1 MAARGGRRVKWLL
14 AILGSALLVAVV
26 ILGVTTWQIRRS
38 TAVTRLGALAITYY
52 LPPDGLTALG
62 PVQPDFGV
70 AGSGDIFL
78 QTGKG
83 LVDVAPDGA
92 MSLVRAPGRPAITSL
107 AIGAD
112 DAMLTIAGDYL
123 GNLNAQGVPVL
134 GAPLPY
140 PGARVAASARPG
152 MVYLFCRVPWGWR
165 AYRFFESGTF
175 QKLYQFDVPVVSIAD
190 TKDALYI
197 ASARLVVKVS
207 KSGGEMVFRLPDD
220 QPKTAITSIA
230 AGADGLLFVATA
242 ASIYAV
248 AGHGALTIVND
259 SGGEIRWRN
268 GALYVHDPQRRL
280 LYAVK
285 PATAAMFDRKT
296 A

>member
-1 MAARGGRRVKWLL
+1 MRWFL
-14 AILGSALLVAVV
+14 AILGSVMLGAVV
-26 ILGVTTWQIRRS
+26 IVGVTTWQVRRS
-38 TAVTRLGALAITYY
+38 TAITRLGTLAITYY
-52 LPPDGLTALG
+52 LPPDGLAALA

-83 LVDVAPDGA
+83 LVDVAPDGET
-92 MSLVRAPGRPAITSL
+92 SLVHAPGRPALTSL

-112 DAMLTIAGDYL
+112 DAMLTVAGDYL
-123 GNLNAQGVPVL
+123 GNLNANGVPVL

-140 PGARVAASARPG
+140 PGARVAPSARPG
-152 MVYLFCRVPWGWR
+152 IVYLFCRVPWGWR

-175 QKLYQFDVPVVSIAD
+175 QKLFQFDVPIVSIAD
-190 TKDALYI
+190 TKDALYV

-207 KSGGEMVFRLPDD
+207 KSGGEMVFRLPGD

-230 AGADGLLFVATA
+230 ASADGLLFVATRD
-242 ASIYAV
+242 SIYVAV
-248 AGHGALTIVND
+248 GKGALTIVND
-259 SGGEIRWRN
+259 SGGEIRWRD

-280 LYAVK
+280 LYAIK